1 MASKKNKLEQAAA
14 EATKGFFSV
23 NDAVEAQN
31 GTESASKAK
40 AVNNTNKETEAVKMA
55 STASQG
61 DSVIFSVRAD
71 SERVAEWRAY
81 AKAKKGASLSVI
93 VADAMREYI
102 KRHALTEAEAEIYN
116 REMHKHEVLKGL

>member
-1 MASKKNKLEQAAA
+1 MASKAKLEQAAA
-14 EATKGFFSV
+14 KATQGFFSA
-23 NDAVEAQN
+23 NDAVAAQN
-31 GTESASKAK
+31 DTQAVLATKTTNSKGK
-40 AVNNTNKETEAVKMA
+40 DTEAVKTPSEA
-55 STASQG
+55 LQG
-61 DSVIFSVRAD
+61 ESVIFSVRAD

-102 KRHALTEAEAEIYN
+102 KRHTLTDAEAEIYN

>member
-23 NDAVEAQN
+23 NDAVDAQN
-31 GTESASKAK
+31 GTESALKAK
-40 AVNNTNKETEAVKMA
+40 TVDYTNKETEAVKMA

-71 SERVAEWRAY
+71 SERVAVRDR
-81 AKAKKGASLSVI
+81 G
-93 VADAMREYI
+93 
-102 KRHALTEAEAEIYN
+102 
-116 REMHKHEVLKGL
+116 